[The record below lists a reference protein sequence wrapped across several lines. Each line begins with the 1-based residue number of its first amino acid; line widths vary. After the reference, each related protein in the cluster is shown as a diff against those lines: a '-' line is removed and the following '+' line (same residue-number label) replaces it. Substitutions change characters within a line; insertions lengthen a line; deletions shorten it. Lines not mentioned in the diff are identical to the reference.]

1 MGDRPLKLRK
11 KKDGKLYLDDPL
23 GWPPRH
29 GFSVTW
35 ILELLVGGYATVTS
49 NPNDKKA
56 LFIVKLD
63 LANAQAIY
71 KIVKIEGKDLWHGE
85 LIQSG

>member
-1 MGDRPLKLRK
+1 
-11 KKDGKLYLDDPL
+11 
-23 GWPPRH
+23 
-29 GFSVTW
+29 
-35 ILELLVGGYATVTS
+35 VGGYATVTS